1 MEDRRNLGTILK
13 FGSGTPTPQE
23 LEQAFWSAYNNKA
36 RTAVKAAAKNSFG
49 FVAAKLS
56 KSTPDY
62 VSGQDTW
69 AKPRYEDILEEAC
82 KVVKAYERSAS
93 TGDLEV
99 YLVQK
104 LFVQCL
110 FNMQPSERR
119 SFLETE
125 VDFDQ
130 VASGANVKTHLK
142 GHVAALG
149 AISAAQASGFGVY
162 LLATTTLGA
171 ITQSL
176 GITLPFVIYTG
187 LTKAIS
193 IIIGPI
199 GWAGL
204 GFSVFW
210 KLTGPDWKRLLPA
223 LVYIITVKYRP
234 TGGESA

>member
-1 MEDRRNLGTILK
+1 
-13 FGSGTPTPQE
+13 
-23 LEQAFWSAYNNKA
+23 
-36 RTAVKAAAKNSFG
+36 
-49 FVAAKLS
+49 
-56 KSTPDY
+56 
-62 VSGQDTW
+62 
-69 AKPRYEDILEEAC
+69 
-82 KVVKAYERSAS
+82 
-93 TGDLEV
+93 
-99 YLVQK
+99 
-104 LFVQCL
+104 
-110 FNMQPSERR
+110 MQPSERR

-130 VASGANVKTHLK
+130 LASGASVRTNLK
-142 GHVAALG
+142 GQVAALG

-176 GITLPFVIYTG
+176 SITLPFVIYTG

-234 TGGESA
+234 TGEANA